1 MPRTP
6 WAGYGR
12 FCPLARSLDVIG
24 ERWTLVIVQE
34 LMKRA
39 SRYGELNRRLP
50 GIGSTVLAERLRKLE
65 TAGLVERQ
73 PGAVG
78 NGVVYVLTERGR
90 ALAPALEELRRWGV
104 HYLTDPAADGT
115 ASREYDVRYVA
126 GIEQLDAGEFGLIVD
141 EKPTVLRFND
151 GRLTQ
156 TSGES
161 EDPETT
167 VSTTSAFMVRWAAG
181 EVTWDQGLA
190 ASEVTHTGTELSWE
204 RWLAA
209 TGYPARYEPSPT

>member
-6 WAGYGR
+6 WVGYGR

-34 LMKRA
+34 LMKRP

-50 GIGSTVLAERLRKLE
+50 GIGSTVLADRLRKLE
-65 TAGLVERQ
+65 TSGLVERQ

-78 NGVVYVLTERGR
+78 TGVRYVLTDRGY

-104 HYLTDPAADGT
+104 QYLTDVGADG
-115 ASREYDVRYVA
+115 APSREFDVRYVA
-126 GIEQLDAGEFGLIVD
+126 GIEHLDPGEFGLIVD

-156 TSGES
+156 TPGES
-161 EDPETT
+161 EDPETVVT
-167 VSTTSAFMVRWAAG
+167 TTSAFMVRWAAG
-181 EVTWDQGLA
+181 EATWDQGLA
-190 ASEVTHTGTELSWE
+190 AGDVTHTGTQTNWQ

-209 TGYPARYEPSPT
+209 TGYPAHYEPSPA

>member
-1 MPRTP
+1 MPRSP

-12 FCPLARSLDVIG
+12 FCPLARSLDVVG

-34 LMKRA
+34 LMKSS
-39 SRYGELNRRLP
+39 SRYGELYRRLP

-65 TAGLVERQ
+65 TSGLVERQ
-73 PGAVG
+73 AGAVG

-90 ALAPALEELRRWGV
+90 TLAPALEELRRWGV
-104 HYLTDPAADGT
+104 QYLTDPGADG
-115 ASREYDVRYVA
+115 APSREFDVRYVA
-126 GIEQLDAGEFGLIVD
+126 GIEHLLAGEFGLIVD
-141 EKPTVLRFND
+141 EEPTVLRFDD

-156 TSGES
+156 TPGES
-161 EDPETT
+161 EDPETVVRT
-167 VSTTSAFMVRWAAG
+167 SSAFMVRWAAG

-190 ASEVTHTGTELSWE
+190 TGEVTHTGTELSWE

-209 TGYPARYEPSPT
+209 TGYPARYEPSPS

>member
-1 MPRTP
+1 MPRTA

-34 LMKRA
+34 LMKRS

-65 TAGLVERQ
+65 TCGLVERQ

-90 ALAPALEELRRWGV
+90 ALAPALAELRRWGV
-104 HYLTDPAADGT
+104 HYLTHPGAGGAAP
-115 ASREYDVRYVA
+115 REFDVRYVA
-126 GIEQLDAGEFGLIVD
+126 GIEHLDAGEFGLVVD
-141 EKPTVLRFND
+141 EKPTALRFDN

-156 TSGES
+156 TIGAGG
-161 EDPETT
+161 DPETVVT
-167 VSTTSAFMVRWAAG
+167 TTSAFMARWAAG

-190 ASEVTHTGTELSWE
+190 AGEVTHTGTELTWE

-209 TGYPARYEPSPT
+209 TGYLARYEPSPT

>member
-1 MPRTP
+1 MPRTA

-34 LMKRA
+34 LMKHSR
-39 SRYGELNRRLP
+39 RYGELNRRLP
-50 GIGSTVLAERLRKLE
+50 GIGSTVLADRLRKLE
-65 TAGLVERQ
+65 TSGLVERH
-73 PGAVG
+73 PGPIG
-78 NGVVYVLTERGR
+78 TGVVYALTERGR
-90 ALAPALEELRRWGV
+90 GLTPALEELRRWGV

-126 GIEQLDAGEFGLIVD
+126 GIEHLDACEFGLIVD
-141 EKPTVLRFND
+141 ENRTVLRFND

-156 TSGES
+156 TPGES
-161 EDPETT
+161 EDPETVVT
-167 VSTTSAFMVRWAAG
+167 TTSAFMVRWAAG
-181 EVTWDQGLA
+181 EVTWNQGLA
-190 ASEVTHTGTELSWE
+190 AREVTHTGTELSWE

>member
-1 MPRTP
+1 MPRTA

-34 LMKRA
+34 LMTRP

-65 TAGLVERQ
+65 SSGLVERQ

-78 NGVVYVLTERGR
+78 NGVVYVLTKRGH

-104 HYLTDPAADGT
+104 HYLTDPNADG
-115 ASREYDVRYVA
+115 AAAREYDVRYVA
-126 GIEQLDAGEFGLIVD
+126 GIEHLDPGEFGLIVD
-141 EKPTVLRFND
+141 ENRTVLRFD
-151 GRLTQ
+151 EGRLTQ
-156 TSGES
+156 TAGES
-161 EDPETT
+161 EHPETIVT
-167 VSTTSAFMVRWAAG
+167 TTSAFMVRWAAG
-181 EVTWDQGLA
+181 EVTWNQGLA
-190 ASEVTHTGTELSWE
+190 AGDVTHTGTEVTWQ

-209 TGYPARYEPSPT
+209 TGYLAHYEPSPA